1 MNAIKKLSMKAKR
14 TKTNI
19 RITGRNY
26 TITKSINRDIT
37 GQELYQ
43 KILGRENNHYK
54 NLRITIGY
62 KEIYPTH
69 EKLNV

>member
-1 MNAIKKLSMKAKR
+1 MKAKR
-14 TKTNI
+14 AKTNI
-19 RITGRNY
+19 RIPGRNY
-26 TITKSINRDIT
+26 AITKSINRDIT

-43 KILGRENNHYK
+43 IVLGQEHKHYK

-69 EKLNV
+69 EKLNI